1 MDFILATK
9 IFYAVIVFL
18 FGITIGSFLNVLIYR
33 IPKKENIVSENSHCM
48 SCNHR
53 LYPID
58 LVPLFSWIFLGGKC
72 RYCKAKISPQYP
84 IVEAINGIMYALI
97 FWFICG
103 AEPKLSLLGYC
114 AAFSALLVTAVIDW
128 RTMEIPDSMWI
139 TVLVGGI
146 IVYIDELIAEGFD
159 WTCLLERVIGFFAA
173 SGILFLLAVITKG
186 GMGGG
191 DIKLMAACGFLLG
204 WKVVLLSLVMGG
216 VIGTLYLVFCA
227 VKNKGKVPR
236 KVPFAPHLAA
246 AVVICMF
253 VGTKILEWYFAL
265 CGITHVHNHNHA
277 HDTAAMIF
285 SSLASLI

>member
-1 MDFILATK
+1 MSAYLLVTK
-9 IFYAVIVFL
+9 IFYTVIFFL
-18 FGITIGSFLNVLIYR
+18 FGTVIGSFLNVLIYR
-33 IPKKENIVSENSHCM
+33 IPKGENVTTENSHCM
-48 SCNHR
+48 SCNHK

-72 RYCKAKISPQYP
+72 RYCKAKISVQYP

-97 FWFICG
+97 FWFICD
-103 AEPKLSLLGYC
+103 ADPVNFAYIGYF
-114 AAFSALLVTAVIDW
+114 AAFSALLVTSVIDW

-139 TVLVGGI
+139 TVLIGG
-146 IVYIDELIAEGFD
+146 VVTYISELVSEGFD
-159 WTCLLERVIGFFAA
+159 LNCLLERVIGFFAA
-173 SGILFLLAVITKG
+173 SGILLLLAFITKG

-216 VIGTLYLVFCA
+216 VIGTLYIIFTA

-236 KVPFAPHLAA
+236 KVPFAPHLSL

-253 VGTKILEWYFAL
+253 IGTQIISWYLAL
-265 CGITHVHNHNHA
+265 CGISLGHNHVH
-277 HDTAAMIF
+277 
-285 SSLASLI
+285 